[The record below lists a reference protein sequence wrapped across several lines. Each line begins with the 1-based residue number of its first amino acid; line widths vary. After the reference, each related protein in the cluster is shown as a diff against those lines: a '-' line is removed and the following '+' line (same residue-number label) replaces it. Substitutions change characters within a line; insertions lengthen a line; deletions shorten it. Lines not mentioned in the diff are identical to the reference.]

1 MRRASMAAA
10 RGSAG
15 TKASS
20 GHDRGV
26 SAGGGRETATTPSGR
41 RPSPSGCAC
50 GGTCPRCAANP
61 VEPLASFPHRGAIA
75 SAFGIPNFDAPATID
90 PSLSGTGAE
99 AVTEHG
105 GVRFARQPVV
115 EVAAHEAAHVLQMR
129 GTGRR
134 TDRGGAERH
143 AASVAARVIRGFG
156 ASDLIG
162 RGLVSAGPGPLFFVP
177 AGSARMTHTVVA
189 GETLAA
195 IAVQVYGDAR
205 YVGAIARANPRDVT
219 VNAAG
224 EHVIVPG
231 AVLLLPDQPDAAD
244 PWVNPEIRPLL
255 VNGGTWTQPQA
266 EATLRAFMTVTRA
279 RRDEMVARY
288 AGFNHLGDMLLALP
302 ANSTQAGGTFVT
314 QARDLLERIQRVGAR
329 ADAASQGL
337 ASEAEMAQAQA
348 DEMIARNTAAAAAA
362 LPAGS
367 APPTPAEIA
376 AQQAAQVASG
386 SIAPQTATMTRAEER
401 TLNNTLNTVSIPA
414 FVTWV
419 AANHPE
425 LGLTARHLRAE
436 ARGIFE
442 RGAGIVAMTDPP
454 HLRAAVGDAFMQM
467 VAANPAYALPT
478 VVHEVWGHN
487 TYEGMGTTYGLDLYD
502 ASARRMPG
510 YVRPRAGSDARVS
523 EEDNYGYHETE
534 MYSLMREVP
543 YYVANAPADSALD
556 SMNYDPAPEIQNRMQ
571 LIKDAFEARVARAL
585 VRGLYLRFQADPT
598 INGAAFAAFTTAVV
612 NVFPPAD
619 AAAILA

>member
-1 MRRASMAAA
+1 MRRASVAPA
-10 RGSAG
+10 RANREP
-15 TKASS
+15 TARNEP
-20 GHDRGV
+20 DRGV
-26 SAGGGRETATTPSGR
+26 TAAVPWTPSA
-41 RPSPSGCAC
+41 SGCPC
-50 GGTCPRCAANP
+50 GGTCPRCGSSAP
-61 VEPLASFPHRGAIA
+61 EPLPSFPHRAVIA
-75 SAFGIPNFDAPATID
+75 RALGIADFDAPAAID
-90 PSLSGTGAE
+90 PSLRGIGAE
-99 AVTEHG
+99 AVTENG
-105 GVRFARQPVV
+105 GARFARRPSV

-143 AASVAARVIRGFG
+143 AAAVAGRVMRGFG
-156 ASDLIG
+156 ASDLMG
-162 RGLVSAGPGPLFFVP
+162 RGLVSAEPGPLFFIP

-189 GETLAA
+189 GETLAG
-195 IAVQVYGDAR
+195 IAVQVYGEAR
-205 YVGAIARANPRDVT
+205 YADAIARANPRDVS
-219 VNAAG
+219 VDAAG
-224 EHVIVPG
+224 IHVIAPG
-231 AVLLLPDQPDAAD
+231 ALLLLPDQPDAAD

-255 VNGGTWTQPQA
+255 VDGGTWSQAQA
-266 EATLRAFMTVTRA
+266 EATIRAFMTVSRA
-279 RRDEMVARY
+279 RRDAMVARY
-288 AGFNHLGDMLLALP
+288 AGFNHLSDMLLALP

-314 QARDLLERIQRVGAR
+314 QTRDLLERIQRVGAR

-348 DEMIARNTAAAAAA
+348 DEMIARNTAAAAAS

-376 AQQAAQVASG
+376 AQQAAQAASG

-401 TLNNTLNTVSIPA
+401 ALNNTLNTVSIPA

-419 AANHPE
+419 TANHPT
-425 LGLTARHLRAE
+425 LGLTAAHLRADG
-436 ARGIFE
+436 RGIFE

-454 HLRAAVGDAFMQM
+454 HLRAVVGDAFMQM

-478 VVHEVWGHN
+478 IVHEVWGHN
-487 TYEGMGTTYGLDLYD
+487 TYEGMGSTYGMDLYD
-502 ASARRMPG
+502 AAARRMPG
-510 YVRPRAGSDARVS
+510 YRRPTGRGRTS
-523 EEDNYGYHETE
+523 ESDNYGYHETE

-571 LIKDAFEARVARAL
+571 QIKDAFEARVARAL

-612 NVFPPAD
+612 NVFTPAD
-619 AAAILA
+619 AAAILT